1 MYRHIHDVYRHMM
14 WMISE
19 QRNIFAS
26 RPCSHCAAR
35 TWRPGVGITRN
46 VGPKV
51 RSCGCS
57 WNREK
62 HGKNMAKTLLDA
74 VGILLAK
81 TEISQS
87 FQDLI
92 FLPKNKKSCPDGF
105 PQQKWP
111 QPAPANRVMGNHHDL
126 PPGDTSIQ
134 QGVEGQDAWGKSQD
148 LSCST
153 EDSTAGGFFRKCWE
167 SAIHHL
173 SSTLGIC
180 SMEKSNNYNKHINDI
195 LIFIYIYI
203 YVFICSYLTMIF
215 LQIYGSFLTCSLQ
228 PIHSDLFQLI
238 IHGGLLGFTM
248 VKLYRG

>member
-1 MYRHIHDVYRHMM
+1 
-14 WMISE
+14 
-19 QRNIFAS
+19 
-26 RPCSHCAAR
+26 
-35 TWRPGVGITRN
+35 
-46 VGPKV
+46 
-51 RSCGCS
+51 
-57 WNREK
+57 
-62 HGKNMAKTLLDA
+62 MAKTLLDA

-173 SSTLGIC
+173 SSTLGDLFNGK
-180 SMEKSNNYNKHINDI
+180 KSNNYNKHINDI
-195 LIFIYIYI
+195 LIFIYIYM
-203 YVFICSYLTMIF
+203 YSSVVT
-215 LQIYGSFLTCSLQ
+215 
-228 PIHSDLFQLI
+228 
-238 IHGGLLGFTM
+238 
-248 VKLYRG
+248 